1 MKKIF
6 VLIVSF
12 LLFVP
17 IVLSDSL
24 NLSEVEL
31 IKYYGPVSLIIDMH
45 VELWEWDQTQWEFLF
60 YTNLLTEMNQYADLD
75 IVNYLKS
82 SINLEEALNYTLNNL
97 HALIVKWSSA
107 VDLLDQK
114 MNVLAQTKISCDESK
129 VLSDK
134 SYSLSLKDFKAKDM
148 EQYLQQSLEYDKCAS
163 ESRIRYNAYNKIIEQ
178 LQYYYEILQMK
189 YSYFLENKYDII
201 SNLSR

>member
-17 IVLSDSL
+17 MVMSDSL